1 MYSSVRFTPVLTLL
15 VACASAT
22 EDTASN
28 VEAEAEVDAFD
39 PVAQLATM
47 LSGEFDSSAQ
57 AAEMPSY
64 YDVHLWGCDAE
75 APELDGVALYIEQ
88 ALSTDQRNPYRQ
100 RLYLLTELEASE
112 NGEPRARS
120 AVYAFSAPSQLVGSC
135 ADGIVPA
142 FELDDLELR
151 EGCEVDLTWNGE
163 TFIGGTTGEDCTST
177 IGGDYAV
184 SDIEIF
190 EDRIESWDRG
200 FYNSGAQAWGATEGP
215 YVFDR
220 LND

>member
-39 PVAQLATM
+39 PVAQLAVM

-75 APELDGVALYIEQ
+75 APGWMASPLHRAGSVDRPAQPIPSAIVSLDRTGGFRKWRAPCPLGRVRIQRSLPTGGKLCRRHCSGVR
-88 ALSTDQRNPYRQ
+88 TRR
-100 RLYLLTELEASE
+100 
-112 NGEPRARS
+112 
-120 AVYAFSAPSQLVGSC
+120 F
-135 ADGIVPA
+135 
-142 FELDDLELR
+142 
-151 EGCEVDLTWNGE
+151 
-163 TFIGGTTGEDCTST
+163 GTT
-177 IGGDYAV
+177 
-184 SDIEIF
+184 
-190 EDRIESWDRG
+190 RG
-200 FYNSGAQAWGATEGP
+200 M
-215 YVFDR
+215 
-220 LND
+220 